1 MFPSPRATVP
11 ESEPMQRYLY
21 ACGLAAVVATGL
33 FWVMNLL
40 ILGGNTDMPEK
51 DSYKA
56 MDFVRLQPD
65 EQLQLRQRSRPEP
78 PPPPDEPPPPPQLQ
92 VQQTAT
98 QTQQQAPTP
107 FDMPKLNMP
116 SGLVGGPM
124 LGDLAGATSAGG
136 NAELIPL
143 VRLTPQYPRQAAR
156 ARISG
161 WVRLRITVNPDGS
174 VREARVVEAEPRG
187 MFEEAA
193 VTAARRGKFRP
204 RMENG
209 VAVESSGEYT
219 VNFKLS
225 E

>member
-1 MFPSPRATVP
+1 
-11 ESEPMQRYLY
+11 MQRYLY
-21 ACGLAAVVATGL
+21 ASGLAGVVATAL
-33 FWVMNLL
+33 FWVMNFM
-40 ILGGNTDMPEK
+40 ILGGTTSMEETAT
-51 DSYKA
+51 YKA
-56 MDFVRLQPD
+56 MDFVRLQPE
-65 EQLQLRQRSRPEP
+65 EQLQLRERSRPEP

-92 VQQTAT
+92 VQQTAQT
-98 QTQQQAPTP
+98 QQQQAPTP
-107 FDMPKLNMP
+107 FDMPKLNLP
-116 SGLVGGPM
+116 TSLVGGPV
-124 LGDLAGATSAGG
+124 LGDLAGATSAGA

-143 VRLTPQYPRQAAR
+143 VRLSPQYPRQAAR

-174 VREARVVEAEPRG
+174 VRDARVVESEPRG

-204 RMENG
+204 RIENG

-219 VNFKLS
+219 VNFRLS